1 MSVWP
6 VVMLKVAEP
15 VLKSHMINVPPRS
28 ADSNM
33 PATFITCT
41 GGVGGRYGGRC
52 GRAVWRDVWVGGVE
66 CTAPLR
72 VHHVGCMAT
81 GRMARGRM
89 DRGGTRCLD
98 G

>member
-33 PATFITCT
+33 PATFMTCT
-41 GGVGGRYGGRC
+41 GGVSGRC
-52 GRAVWRDVWVGGVE
+52 GRAVWAGGVAGCVGGRCGVH
-66 CTAPLR
+66 CTSAGAPCG
-72 VHHVGCMAT
+72 VHGYGAHG
-81 GRMARGRM
+81 
-89 DRGGTRCLD
+89 
-98 G
+98 

>member
-41 GGVGGRYGGRC
+41 GGVGGRCGGMCGWAVCGVHCTSAGAPCGVHGYGAHG
-52 GRAVWRDVWVGGVE
+52 
-66 CTAPLR
+66 
-72 VHHVGCMAT
+72 
-81 GRMARGRM
+81 
-89 DRGGTRCLD
+89 
-98 G
+98 

>member
-33 PATFITCT
+33 PATFMTCT
-41 GGVGGRYGGRC
+41 AGVSGYMSGRCGGLC
-52 GRAVWRDVWVGGVE
+52 GRAVWRD
-66 CTAPLR
+66 A
-72 VHHVGCMAT
+72 
-81 GRMARGRM
+81 
-89 DRGGTRCLD
+89 
-98 G
+98 